1 MKHVLDNPV
10 WNALI
15 SGNKNLSIGNETAR
29 YFHREISPFVG
40 IVQHTP
46 AYFDIL
52 RQTIPFDEPVAI
64 FSNEKLLNP
73 SPWTIIQQIDGF
85 QMVYLKQ
92 LESTVDEL
100 KIVLLSY
107 EHVPQMLALTK
118 QTNPGPFLSK
128 TIEFGN
134 YQGIFQENELV
145 AMAGQRLHA
154 GTNIEISAV
163 CTHPDFTGKGYA
175 RKLIFNQIRNIQR
188 QNETAYL
195 HVRADNTRAIN
206 VYQSMG
212 FEIRSEMIIY
222 ILKKN

>member
-1 MKHVLDNPV
+1 MKHILDNPV
-10 WNALI
+10 WNALV

-29 YFHREISPFVG
+29 YFPREISPFVG
-40 IVQHTP
+40 TAQNTP
-46 AYFDIL
+46 AYFDTL

-85 QMVYLKQ
+85 QMVYPKQ
-92 LESTVDEL
+92 VDPAVDEL
-100 KIVLLSY
+100 EIVPLNYS
-107 EHVPQMLALTK
+107 HVPEMLVLTK

-134 YQGIFQENELV
+134 YEGVFVQDKLV

-163 CTHPDFTGKGYA
+163 CTYPDYTGKGYA
-175 RKLIFNQIRNIQR
+175 TRLILNQIRKIQ
-188 QNETAYL
+188 QQPETAYL
-195 HVRADNTRAIN
+195 HVRADNTRAIK

-222 ILKKN
+222 ILRKT